1 MSKLRSYLYVCQPA
15 ADIDRDQRSDVG
27 DREAITSNKF
37 VSVQLAIH
45 PFEALIDYR
54 SLRLAVFWELLET
67 ALKN

>member
-15 ADIDRDQRSDVG
+15 ADIDRDQRSDVC

-37 VSVQLAIH
+37 VSVQLEIH

-54 SLRLAVFWELLET
+54 SLRLAVFGELLKT
-67 ALKN
+67 ALKD